1 MHRLTLIAFLFV
13 ISVVSACADAAPSGE
28 ATPEVVPPIQ
38 PELTPETTAEASSVE
53 WTRYVE
59 TDSTAPGWVFQH
71 PTGWEVV
78 NLDGR
83 NVFLYST
90 SGAGE
95 RLFVNGL
102 QPGELVF
109 QFSLNP
115 AANGDETPTAHLTAL
130 SEGLREAALGD
141 IESVTIAGLD
151 GVYLRGVMEALGVS
165 FVASSRAFFGGQYI
179 DIIAYSRTDEFESN
193 WPLMSAVIETVRY
206 VLPTE

>member
-1 MHRLTLIAFLFV
+1 MHRFTLITLLFV
-13 ISVVSACADAAPSGE
+13 MFVVSACADAGPSSE
-28 ATPEVVPPIQ
+28 ATPEIVPPIQ
-38 PELTPETTAEASSVE
+38 PELTPESTEEVSPVE

-59 TDSTAPGWVFQH
+59 SGSTAPGWVFQH

-83 NVFLYST
+83 NVFLYSA

-109 QFSLNP
+109 QISLNP
-115 AANGDETPTAHLTAL
+115 AANVDETATAHLTAL

-141 IESVTIAGLD
+141 IEPVTIAGLD
-151 GVYLRGVMEALGVS
+151 GVHRRGVIEAFGLS
-165 FVASSRAFFGGQYI
+165 FVVSSRPFFGGQFI
-179 DIIAYSRTDEFESN
+179 DLIAYSRTDEFESN